1 MATVFI
7 GFPSGALPACEFGSQ
22 LTLSTPECDSQLR
35 LQSYLRPL
43 VWSAHAPGHDG
54 SRARGANR
62 DSGLSGHRSQQA
74 FPRAGP
80 SRFAISVMCRAA
92 SGELVRDAGQTAGTA
107 AKSLPFRQT
116 AHAIRANLLARATAA
131 LLWPRRRST
140 CNAHVRN
147 RSVAGAVFDFA

>member
-1 MATVFI
+1 MMEV
-7 GFPSGALPACEFGSQ
+7 
-22 LTLSTPECDSQLR
+22 
-35 LQSYLRPL
+35 
-43 VWSAHAPGHDG
+43 
-54 SRARGANR
+54 ARGEPIVTAALR
-62 DSGLSGHRSQQA
+62 GHRAQQA
-74 FPRAGP
+74 FPRAGQ
-80 SRFAISVMCRAA
+80 SRFAISVMCHAA

-116 AHAIRANLLARATAA
+116 AQAIRANLLARATAA

>member
-7 GFPSGALPACEFGSQ
+7 GFPSGALPDRSSPCRHPNATASSDC
-22 LTLSTPECDSQLR
+22 
-35 LQSYLRPL
+35 
-43 VWSAHAPGHDG
+43 
-54 SRARGANR
+54 SRI
-62 DSGLSGHRSQQA
+62 SGLSCGALTLRAMMEVARGEPIVTAASA
-74 FPRAGP
+74 AIGLSRLSLAPVRAGSP
-80 SRFAISVMCRAA
+80 SVSCAA
-92 SGELVRDAGQTAGTA
+92 QPRVSFVGDAGQTAGTA

>member
-1 MATVFI
+1 MATASSDCTRI
-7 GFPSGALPACEFGSQ
+7 SG
-22 LTLSTPECDSQLR
+22 LSEG
-35 LQSYLRPL
+35 
-43 VWSAHAPGHDG
+43 SAHAPGHDG

-62 DSGLSGHRSQQA
+62 DSGPQRPSGL
-74 FPRAGP
+74 AGFP
-80 SRFAISVMCRAA
+80 SRRSEPVAISVMCYAA

-107 AKSLPFRQT
+107 AKSFPFRQT

>member
-7 GFPSGALPACEFGSQ
+7 GFPSGALPACEFGRSSPCRHPNA
-22 LTLSTPECDSQLR
+22 TASSDC
-35 LQSYLRPL
+35 
-43 VWSAHAPGHDG
+43 
-54 SRARGANR
+54 SRI
-62 DSGLSGHRSQQA
+62 SGLSCGALTLRAMMEVARGEPIVTAASA
-74 FPRAGP
+74 AIGLSRLFPRAGQ

-107 AKSLPFRQT
+107 AKSFPFRQT